1 MKYIIHIG
9 STKTGSSALQKFLY
23 KNRKKLNL
31 QGFNYPEFGTDNNAH
46 HLIASLFHQNS
57 SNLHKEGLKKCNKND
72 FKKFLDTNTQKETF
86 LSSEY
91 FWNADYKYKFE
102 FINFLKNNGAIEVEI
117 FVYIREITDWLQSQ
131 YNQTVKSGNGL
142 GFSQWVKKTIEL
154 KYINYYKNLLEWEK
168 AGADKFTVRL
178 YNKNVEDINKD
189 FLTYQ
194 GLDLNKFNFDSKL
207 INPSPR
213 TADIELISI
222 MNSLDVPK
230 KDLNNLRGMIT
241 NIAPNRTLHQDIN
254 HIKTDDIKLIEKNL
268 DKDLIKFKNKYLS
281 NQDLIIFEK
290 KITERSLEEIID
302 ERTKTILKILVGI
315 TR

>member
-23 KNRKKLNL
+23 ENRKKLSL

-57 SNLHKEGLKKCNKND
+57 SNLHKESLKKCNKND

-91 FWNADYKYKFE
+91 FWNSDDKYKFE

-131 YNQTVKSGNGL
+131 YNQTVKFGNGL
-142 GFSQWVKKTIEL
+142 GFSQWLKKTIKL
-154 KYINYYKNLLEWEK
+154 KYINYYKNLLKWEE

-178 YNKNVEDINKD
+178 YNENVEDINKD

-213 TADIELISI
+213 TADIELLSI
-222 MNSLDVPK
+222 MNSLNVPK
-230 KDLNNLRGMIT
+230 KDLNNLRGMI
-241 NIAPNRTLHQDIN
+241 NHIAPNRTLHQDIN

-268 DKDLIKFKNKYLS
+268 EKDLIKFKNKYLG
-281 NQDLIIFEK
+281 NQDSIIFEK